1 MGVTL
6 AEAALATFA
15 FNVED
20 ERSTGCGAYL
30 TLLTLNQQRSQQNSP
45 LSRLIYTINSLK
57 DLVILHR
64 KFKIKLKLAEFMDP
78 IKTNVVSW
86 ILDWTTSPHE
96 IAPLL
101 SSFLLDYMH
110 RWDLDQDATLAEYV
124 TGILRLIL
132 FCSKQQTLQRL
143 DMTDDD
149 QVYDGDAWQ
158 HRLHLALAHWCSTL
172 GGESFRA
179 APIHFQC

>member
-1 MGVTL
+1 MFLLNQVGVTL

-15 FNVED
+15 FNVEE

-78 IKTNVVSW
+78 IKSNVVSW

-101 SSFLLDYMH
+101 SSFLLTIFG
-110 RWDLDQDATLAEYV
+110 LLETL
-124 TGILRLIL
+124 
-132 FCSKQQTLQRL
+132 
-143 DMTDDD
+143 
-149 QVYDGDAWQ
+149 
-158 HRLHLALAHWCSTL
+158 
-172 GGESFRA
+172 
-179 APIHFQC
+179 

>member
-15 FNVED
+15 FNVE
-20 ERSTGCGAYL
+20 EEKPAGCGAYL

-78 IKTNVVSW
+78 IKSNVVSW

-96 IAPLL
+96 IGPLL
-101 SSFLLDYMH
+101 SSFLLNYIH
-110 RWDLDQDATLAEYV
+110 RWDLEQDATLAEYV
-124 TGILRLIL
+124 TVPIFLSYA
-132 FCSKQQTLQRL
+132 SKT
-143 DMTDDD
+143 
-149 QVYDGDAWQ
+149 
-158 HRLHLALAHWCSTL
+158 
-172 GGESFRA
+172 
-179 APIHFQC
+179 